1 MTSDKITPEHLARDA
16 VVYIR
21 QSSPHQ
27 VTNNVESKRRQY
39 QLVERG
45 RQLGWSDVKVID
57 DDLGRSAD
65 GIIRPG
71 FERLLARICE
81 GSVGMVL
88 SIEASRLARTGREW
102 HTLLE
107 FCGVVNCL
115 LADENRIYDPRE
127 PDDRLV
133 LGMKGTMSEMEL
145 SILRQRAGE
154 AKKQKAR
161 RGELLGIVAIGYV
174 RTDDDRVEKDP
185 NRRVQDAID
194 LVFNKFAELQ
204 TARQVLIWMKQEQVL
219 RQTIGRVENAK
230 IPRDLSYFDEPN
242 LRRGIRVRSAGNGR
256 EDRERA
262 QADHP
267 PHAPQLDR
275 VGRFDQGTP

>member
-1 MTSDKITPEHLARDA
+1 MINDKITREHLARDA

-81 GSVGMVL
+81 GSVGLVL

-107 FCGVVNCL
+107 FCGVVKCL
-115 LADENRIYDPRE
+115 LADDNQIYDPRQ

-161 RGELLGIVAIGYV
+161 RGELLGIVATG
-174 RTDDDRVEKDP
+174 
-185 NRRVQDAID
+185 
-194 LVFNKFAELQ
+194 
-204 TARQVLIWMKQEQVL
+204 
-219 RQTIGRVENAK
+219 
-230 IPRDLSYFDEPN
+230 
-242 LRRGIRVRSAGNGR
+242 
-256 EDRERA
+256 
-262 QADHP
+262 
-267 PHAPQLDR
+267 
-275 VGRFDQGTP
+275 